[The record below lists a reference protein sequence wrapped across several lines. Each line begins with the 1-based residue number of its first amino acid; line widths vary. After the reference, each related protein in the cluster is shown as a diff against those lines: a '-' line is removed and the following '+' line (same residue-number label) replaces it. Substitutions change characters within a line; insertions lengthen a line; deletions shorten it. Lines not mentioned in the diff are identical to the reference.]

1 MITITQNAAA
11 HVQAAITNRGKGLGL
26 RLGTKTSGCSGLS
39 YVIEFCDVPN
49 EDDTIIEQHGVKV
62 IINAKSMIFL
72 DGTEVDYVRKGLSE
86 GFEFSNP
93 NIRGECGC
101 GESFT
106 V

>member
-1 MITITQNAAA
+1 MITITSTAAA
-11 HVQAAITNRGKGLGL
+11 HVQTAIANRGKGIGL
-26 RLGTKTSGCSGLS
+26 RIGTKTSGCSGLS
-39 YVIEFCDVPN
+39 YVVEFCDVLN
-49 EDDTIIEQHGVKV
+49 EDDTIIEQHGIKV
-62 IINAKSMIFL
+62 IINAKSMVFL

-93 NIRGECGC
+93 NTRGECGC